1 MFGYIKPCTPELKV
15 RELERFKALYCGV
28 CRALGKRYGL
38 AARFVLSYDFVFLA
52 ALLWEPDGAVE
63 VRKCRCPASLRRK
76 RCVCADYADGN
87 SVDKSAGLGII
98 LAYHKLRD
106 NARDEG
112 FAKAAAA
119 GLAMLALR
127 SAYRKAAREFPA
139 FDDSVRGR
147 LDALD
152 AAESDPDLPLDA
164 AADKFAL
171 LLADVADTT
180 AEPRVLHE
188 LLYHLGRWIY
198 LIDAR
203 DDLTE
208 DAQKGRANALTG
220 RGIDDASLEMT
231 LTHSNNLVISAF
243 ELLAETA
250 WSDIIRNI
258 ICLGMPVAQIQVFAG
273 TWKRNKGRKI

>member
-1 MFGYIKPCTPELKV
+1 MFGYVKPCTPELKV
-15 RELERFKALYCGV
+15 RELERFRALYCGV
-28 CRALGKRYGL
+28 CRALGKRYGP

-52 ALLWEPDGAVE
+52 ALLWEPRGAVE

-76 RCVCADYADGN
+76 RCVCADADGN
-87 SVDKSAGLGII
+87 SIDSAAGLGII

-106 NARDEG
+106 NAADEG
-112 FAKAAAA
+112 FVKAAAA
-119 GLAMLALR
+119 RLAMRGLR

-139 FDDSVRGR
+139 FDGSVRER

-152 AAESDPDLPLDA
+152 AAEADSDLPLDA

-171 LLADVADTT
+171 LLADVAETT
-180 AEPRVLHE
+180 EEPRILHE
-188 LLYHLGRWIY
+188 MLYHLGRWIY

-220 RGIDDASLEMT
+220 RGADDRTLETT
-231 LTHSNNLVISAF
+231 LTHSNNLVYSAF
-243 ELLAETA
+243 ELLPETA
-250 WSDIIRNI
+250 WSDILRNI
-258 ICLGMPVAQIQVFAG
+258 ICLGMPTAQAQVFAG